1 MIRESLSKR
10 TKAYIHTY
18 IHTVKDFFNE
28 VSYDHT
34 RYFTINGIS
43 NKLCMKLRPYNLHK
57 I

>member
-10 TKAYIHTY
+10 TKAYIHT
-18 IHTVKDFFNE
+18 VKDFFNE
-28 VSYDHT
+28 VSYDYT